1 MTRYRFRG
9 IFLLFLMGH
18 ATACATSSWQ
28 SPSLVASPDRVVSV
42 ADYIEEMQPGQVRI
56 TTEDRTQYLLYSP
69 SMAGDEIVSA
79 DGLSVPIAD
88 IVQLEVWDEDDGWSP
103 FAVIGGI
110 LLGGLALVLGFVA
123 FVIGNGD
130 GLGN

>member
-1 MTRYRFRG
+1 MARYRFRG
-9 IFLLFLMGH
+9 IFLLLLMGH
-18 ATACATSSWQ
+18 ATACATSSWR
-28 SPSLVASPDRVVSV
+28 SPSLVASPDRGVSV

-69 SMAGDEIVSA
+69 SVAGDEIVSA

-110 LLGGLALVLGFVA
+110 LLGVLALVLGFVA

>member
-18 ATACATSSWQ
+18 TTACAATSWQ
-28 SPSLVASPDRVVSV
+28 APNLTASPDGDLSVSG
-42 ADYIEEMQPGQVRI
+42 YIEMEQPDQVRI

-69 SMAGDEIVSA
+69 SVEGDEIVSS

-88 IVQLEVWDEDDGWSP
+88 IVKLEIWDKDDGWSP
-103 FAVIGGI
+103 FAVVGGI
-110 LLGGLALVLGFVA
+110 LLGGLALVGLFVA
-123 FVIGNGD
+123 VLIAGWSGS
-130 GLGN
+130 